1 MKDRAYLHKDFTELT
16 EEDLQEMAED
26 YRNMEAEKT
35 ELDNRLNE
43 IQEQEAELDKQ
54 REAKAVEFAAAAV
67 NSAIAQIL
75 NELDLDAMKD
85 ALIAIVDAFQ
95 EYAKENGG
103 TVQGF
108 FRDPDLPEIL
118 QQVRDRAKEI
128 LLEQIKK
135 RHIPPKDFQKYT
147 QEEVYGPL
155 IATPSAAIIQ
165 LLLRIINSNGEELK
179 ASKGNRHEKITVKH
193 EGTRTTYI
201 RERKGAAPSKYEIR
215 IEQAAEVMKKT
226 GKTFARCLAYSL
238 EQMTR
243 QNFPREVVLPLQELV
258 DRGSYTRVDNAKRA
272 MQDFFETQKKI
283 TLGGTEKRG
292 RRTIFEEG
300 GVLFYH
306 YKYRNG
312 IMTFAVNDNFN
323 WDLIAAYFTVFPR
336 FAYALSNNAFLLV
349 WYIFYLARQNT
360 DKIKAGKPFT
370 ISLEAVRAYIGLP
383 DPAEVQNRKYRQF
396 IMTPIEDAIEEIEEA
411 LRTLPEAK
419 DLAFTITP
427 YGTDTS
433 SIEEYL
439 QGYLEIGLSGAFAE
453 TFTRIAD
460 NTEEKRKAWEKAKL
474 NAAAKLQVIEER
486 KQGAE

>member
-1 MKDRAYLHKDFTELT
+1 MTDKAYWNKDITELT
-16 EEDLQEMAED
+16 REDLQEMAKD
-26 YRNMEAEKT
+26 YRSWEAEKA
-35 ELDNRLNE
+35 ELDLRLNE
-43 IQEQEAELDKQ
+43 LQEQEAELEKQ
-54 REAKAVEFAAAAV
+54 REKKAAEFAAATV
-67 NSAIAQIL
+67 NAAIARTLKEIGP
-75 NELDLDAMKD
+75 EAMKD
-85 ALIAIVDAFQ
+85 ALSAILDAFQ
-95 EYAKENGG
+95 EYTKEHGG
-103 TVQGF
+103 TVHGF

-118 QQVRDRAKEI
+118 QQIRDRAKEI

-135 RHIPPKDFQKYT
+135 HHIPPKELQEYT
-147 QEEVYGPL
+147 QRDVYSPL
-155 IATPSAAIIQ
+155 LAMPNSAIT
-165 LLLRIINSNGEELK
+165 LFLLRVLASGEELQ

-258 DRGSYTRVDNAKRA
+258 DRGSYSRIDNAKRA

-312 IMTFAVNDNFN
+312 VMTFAVNDNFN

-349 WYIFYLARQNT
+349 WYIFYLARQNAE
-360 DKIKAGKPFT
+360 KIKAGQPFT

-411 LRTLPEAK
+411 LHTLPEAR

-433 SIEEYL
+433 RIEEYL

-453 TFTRIAD
+453 TFARIAE
-460 NTEEKRKAWEKAKL
+460 NTEAKRNSWEKAKL
-474 NAAAKLQVIEER
+474 NAAAKLQAIEEK
-486 KQGAE
+486 KQNGK